1 MTDPAAAPRD
11 IQRPLDEG
19 MPPAAGG
26 AVPALRPAVPDGHP
40 ETADDAGHARAPMAR
55 TAPETTTTTAD
66 HPAGAPPSG
75 RARRALRAV
84 LLWTWRGLREV
95 AAWPRRAAAWSRRP
109 TGRLVVPSTLVLTL
123 LAGSAVAG
131 AVVVPKP
138 LTGKAAPPGRGVSP
152 PRPPEV
158 APLVPP
164 TLPGL
169 APSPGPPLERP
180 SDVLRGWAQQMSV
193 RTGIPAVALQAYGY
207 AELVVA
213 QTTPGCR
220 LSWTTL
226 AAIGRVESNHGSFGG
241 ATLQSDGRAW
251 PEIFGPALDGQ
262 GGRELVRDT
271 DGGRLDRDPVY
282 DRAVGPMQFLPQTWE
297 RERVDATG
305 EGLTDPHNIHDAAL
319 AAANYLCRNGRD
331 LSSPEDWW
339 AAILSYNNVQ
349 EYAEEVFA
357 AAHDYG
363 RRSR

>member
-1 MTDPAAAPRD
+1 
-11 IQRPLDEG
+11 
-19 MPPAAGG
+19 
-26 AVPALRPAVPDGHP
+26 
-40 ETADDAGHARAPMAR
+40 
-55 TAPETTTTTAD
+55 
-66 HPAGAPPSG
+66 
-75 RARRALRAV
+75 
-84 LLWTWRGLREV
+84 
-95 AAWPRRAAAWSRRP
+95 
-109 TGRLVVPSTLVLTL
+109 STLVLTL
-123 LAGSAVAG
+123 LTASAVAG
-131 AVVVPKP
+131 AVLVPRP
-138 LTGKAAPPGRGVSP
+138 VTGEAVPTSGGVAPPG
-152 PRPPEV
+152 PPEV
-158 APLVPP
+158 APIVPP
-164 TLPGL
+164 TLPDPG
-169 APSPGPPLERP
+169 PSPDPPLERP

-226 AAIGRVESNHGSFGG
+226 AAIGKAESNHGSSGR

-251 PEIFGPALDGQ
+251 PEIFGPPLDGKGDRQ
-262 GGRELVRDT
+262 LVRDT

-297 RERVDATG
+297 QERVDATG

>member
-1 MTDPAAAPRD
+1 MTDPAAVPRD
-11 IQRPLDEG
+11 IQRPLEEG
-19 MPPAAGG
+19 MPPATGG
-26 AVPALRPAVPDGHP
+26 AVPALRPAVPDSHP
-40 ETADDAGHARAPMAR
+40 ETTDEAGHARAPMAR
-55 TAPETTTTTAD
+55 TAPEPTTTTTD
-66 HPAGAPPSG
+66 HPAGPPRSG
-75 RARRALRAV
+75 RARRFLRAV
-84 LLWTWRGLREV
+84 LRSVWRGLRGI

-123 LAGSAVAG
+123 LTASTVAG
-131 AVVVPKP
+131 AVVVSTPATEEAVP
-138 LTGKAAPPGRGVSP
+138 TSGGAAPPG
-152 PRPPEV
+152 PPEV
-158 APLVPP
+158 APIVPP
-164 TLPGL
+164 ALPDLG
-169 APSPGPPLERP
+169 PSPSPQWERP
-180 SDVLRGWAQQMSV
+180 SDVLRGWAQQMSA

-226 AAIGRVESNHGSFGG
+226 AAIGRAESNHGSTGG

-262 GGRELVRDT
+262 GDRQLIRDT
-271 DGGRLDRDPVY
+271 DNGRLDRDPVY

-297 RERVDATG
+297 VERVDATG

-331 LSSPEDWW
+331 LSTPEDWW
-339 AAILSYNNVQ
+339 AAILSYNNV
-349 EYAEEVFA
+349 EAYAEQVFA